1 MAKAKDSFYFQNFLE
16 SIRVSKMAA
25 DKLQDIIKN
34 YNHSVIEEDVA
45 AIHEIEHMGDSKK
58 HEMTREIV
66 KAFITPID
74 RDDIVKISNCIDNVT
89 DSIEDII
96 INLYTWNI
104 KELRPDVVP
113 FAELISSCCDAAEGL
128 LGELHDYKKS
138 QKIMNHIIELNRLEE
153 KGDDLYIQD
162 IRTLSIENAD
172 PYTVMAWREIYRS
185 FETVCDCCED
195 LADAVEAIII
205 ANT

>member
-1 MAKAKDSFYFQNFLE
+1 MAKSKDNFYFQNFLE
-16 SIRVSKMAA
+16 GISVSKMAA
-25 DKLQDIIKN
+25 VKLQDIIKN
-34 YNHSVIEEDVA
+34 YDHSTIEKDVA
-45 AIHEIEHMGDSKK
+45 AMHEIEHMGDSKK

-89 DSIEDII
+89 DSIEDIVI
-96 INLYTWNI
+96 GFYTWNI
-104 KELRPDVVP
+104 TTLRDDVME
-113 FAELISSCCDAAEGL
+113 FADLIVACCNSAERL

-138 QKIMNHIIELNRLEE
+138 KTIMNHIIELNHLEE
-153 KGDDLYIQD
+153 KGDDLYIQY
-162 IRTLSIENAD
+162 IRKLSVENAD
-172 PYTVMAWREIYRS
+172 PYTVMAWRELYRS

-195 LADAVEAIII
+195 LADAVETIII

>member
-1 MAKAKDSFYFQNFLE
+1 MAKVRDSFYFQNFLE
-16 SIRVSKMAA
+16 SIRISKMAA

-34 YNHSVIEEDVA
+34 YDHNSIEKDVE

-74 RDDIVKISNCIDNVT
+74 RDDIIIISNCIDNVT

-96 INLYTWNI
+96 IGLYTWNI
-104 KELRPDVVP
+104 VNIREDVVE
-113 FAELISSCCDAAEGL
+113 FAELIGSCCEAAEGL
-128 LGELHDYKKS
+128 LGELQDYKKS
-138 QKIMNHIIELNRLEE
+138 KKIKDHIIELNRLEE
-153 KGDDLYIQD
+153 KGDELYIQY
-162 IRTLSIENAD
+162 IRKLSIENVD

-195 LADAVEAIII
+195 LADAVESIII